1 MDIDRLKRLLSE
13 LSIDITLYSQLYGP
27 EESVSVLNHFNGLV
41 FGRLQ
46 YCLIDRIF
54 IEFAKLMDKE
64 KMCGN
69 ENLSFLYII
78 KKYDLESDSEISHKH
93 TNIVKIYKETNIPN
107 YRNKELSHNDLQ
119 TKLGSTKVDVTI
131 TPKGAHELLNSMFS
145 LVNEIEYKLG
155 RTTHKVGKSSYISLP
170 REKDGLSFIA
180 KLAKC
185 V

>member
-1 MDIDRLKRLLSE
+1 MDIDRLKSLLTE
-13 LSIDITLYSQLYGP
+13 LSIDMTLYSQLYGP
-27 EESVSVLNHFNGLV
+27 EESVAVLNQFNGLV

-64 KMCGN
+64 KMGSN
-69 ENLSFLYII
+69 DNLSFLFII
-78 KKYDLESDSEISHKH
+78 KKYDLESDAEVSLKHKE
-93 TNIVKIYKETNIPN
+93 IVKIYKETNIPK
-107 YRNKELSHNDLQ
+107 YRNKELSHNDLK
-119 TKLGSTKVDVTI
+119 TKLGNTKIDVSI

-145 LVNEIEYKLG
+145 LVSEIEYKLG
-155 RTTHKVGKSSYISLP
+155 RTTHRVGKSSSISLP
-170 REKDGLSFIA
+170 RDKDGSSFIN